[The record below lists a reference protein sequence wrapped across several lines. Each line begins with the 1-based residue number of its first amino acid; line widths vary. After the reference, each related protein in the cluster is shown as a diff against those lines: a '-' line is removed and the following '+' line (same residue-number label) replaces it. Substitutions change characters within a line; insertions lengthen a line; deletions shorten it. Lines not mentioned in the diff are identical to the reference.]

1 MLRSK
6 FFTSEQVTAIARDF
20 RQAGLPAQDVAILE
34 FAEKVTDHA
43 YKITPRD
50 VQRLRDVG
58 LSDEEIIDVAA
69 AAAQRNFFSKL
80 IDALGAQPD
89 EDTRQIEPELR
100 EALDVAGRLGPE
112 NRSGST

>member
-6 FFTSEQVTAIARDF
+6 FFTDEQVAAIARDF
-20 RQAGLPAQDVAILE
+20 RSAGLPAQDVAILE
-34 FAEKVTDHA
+34 FAEKLTDHA

-50 VQRLRDVG
+50 IQRLRDVG

-80 IDALGAQPD
+80 IDALGAEPD
-89 EDTRQIEPELR
+89 EAYRQMDPDLR
-100 EALDVAGRLGPE
+100 EALDVARRLEPGQ
-112 NRSGST
+112 SG

>member
-6 FFTSEQVTAIARDF
+6 FFTDEQVAAIARDF
-20 RQAGLPAQDVAILE
+20 RSAGLPAQDVAILE
-34 FAEKVTDHA
+34 FAEKLTDHA

-50 VQRLRDVG
+50 IQRLRDVG

-89 EDTRQIEPELR
+89 EAYRQMDPDLR
-100 EALDVAGRLGPE
+100 GALDVARRLEPGQ
-112 NRSGST
+112 SG